1 MLLEMWDVNVDRV
14 FNFSYIANIRVKLVN
29 SLFLS
34 STNLVDKSLVNSL
47 YERILTSIVL
57 A

>member
-47 YERILTSIVL
+47 CERILTSIVL